1 MPEHEFVAV
10 GSLDDESEVRP
21 ESHIFVASKADWYTI
36 ADGLPLI
43 GETRDLAA
51 LGAGES
57 TLGDLFRGAAA
68 VEGYRTTPD
77 SAAVM
82 LEAVQ
87 QDVLALYGFWS
98 PTEERLFQ
106 RLIEVNGVGPALAL
120 KVMSG
125 LEPKALVDAIR
136 SSDLRRLGSIPGVGK
151 KTAERLVVELRDKM
165 AGIGPVG
172 AEEASDA
179 PRGRVESVREDLLSA
194 LANLGFPRASAEKS
208 VEAVLREE
216 PSIPFEGALKR
227 VLRKLSG

>member
-1 MPEHEFVAV
+1 MIAYLEGRLTRKSPSQITVLVNGVGYKLFIPVSTYYELPEE
-10 GSLDDESEVRP
+10 GSEV
-21 ESHIFVASKADWYTI
+21 
-36 ADGLPLI
+36 
-43 GETRDLAA
+43 A
-51 LGAGES
+51 LHVHTHVRE
-57 TLGDLFRGAAA
+57 
-68 VEGYRTTPD
+68 
-77 SAAVM
+77 
-82 LEAVQ
+82 
-87 QDVLALYGFWS
+87 DVLALYGFWS
-98 PTEERLFQ
+98 ATEERLFQ